1 MQALYTEQHLS
12 DLKGQIRRRGL
23 ALLGLLL
30 AAVAAIVWLLIID
43 DHKENRPELAITLVL
58 IISGC
63 ALIFLYDLLVHPLRA
78 YEKHIDSALHGR
90 FHESSLVF
98 DRINEESSVVDGVVF
113 QDMIFLGDPDKHGD
127 RERMFYWDRELP
139 LPAFSRG
146 QEVTLRY
153 YDKFITGYQD

>member
-139 LPAFSRG
+139 LPTLSPG
-146 QEVTLRY
+146 QEYTIKY
-153 YDKFITGYQD
+153 TGKNIIGM